1 MAEDRTRALLAD
13 IAEAL
18 QATEELPVERTA
30 ARWIGEAQAVAT
42 DLTRGEPAPDTV
54 RRRVGHVVELLDNVE
69 DTGHPEA
76 DERVDAA
83 RSAARD
89 VLDRLDS

>member
-1 MAEDRTRALLAD
+1 MAEDRTQALLAD

-42 DLTRGEPAPDTV
+42 DLTRGEPAADTV
-54 RRRVGHVVELLDNVE
+54 RRRVGQVVELLDNVE

-76 DERVDAA
+76 DERVDDAKAAA
-83 RSAARD
+83 REA
-89 VLDRLDS
+89 LERLDS

>member
-1 MAEDRTRALLAD
+1 MADDRTQALLAD
-13 IAEAL
+13 VAEAL
-18 QATEELPVERTA
+18 QATEELPVDRTA
-30 ARWIGEAQAVAT
+30 ARWIGEAQAVAMDIT
-42 DLTRGEPAPDTV
+42 QGDPGPDTV

-83 RSAARD
+83 RSAATD